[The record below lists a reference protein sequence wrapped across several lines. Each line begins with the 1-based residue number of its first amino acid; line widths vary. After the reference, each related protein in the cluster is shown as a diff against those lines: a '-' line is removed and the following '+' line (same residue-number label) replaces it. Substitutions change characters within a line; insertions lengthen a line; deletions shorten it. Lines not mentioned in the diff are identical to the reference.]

1 MIGLTTLGIFHTVVS
16 LIALACGVAALVRSR
31 EISPRDR
38 LGQIYLVG
46 TFISAATGLGIFQHG
61 GFGPPHMLALMTLA
75 ALVIGTVAAMTAV
88 FGRASRYVQAIAYST
103 TIFFHLIPG
112 ITETSTRLPRGA
124 PLVASA
130 EAPELRVVALI
141 LLIALVIGLTFQL
154 RWLRRT
160 QSAA

>member
-88 FGRASRYVQAIAYST
+88 FGRASRYLQAIAYST

>member
-1 MIGLTTLGIFHTVVS
+1 
-16 LIALACGVAALVRSR
+16 
-31 EISPRDR
+31 
-38 LGQIYLVG
+38 
-46 TFISAATGLGIFQHG
+46 
-61 GFGPPHMLALMTLA
+61 MTLA

-88 FGRASRYVQAIAYST
+88 FGRASRYLQAIAYST